1 MEETVNEWIHTELKL
16 LLWSRKEEWFAPET
30 TTTLWTCRAS
40 QNYPPRGS
48 NTFSQRSAAR
58 RAPPRLRRGSSLLS
72 FETTSSGKGA
82 TRPSFSGLLHPPN
95 GFLSHLPLNSV
106 GAGGSEAGKEA
117 CTESQEP
124 SRRPT
129 WGRLRQPWGETAYVF
144 RGKAIPGLL
153 TPAPPVCPARPP
165 PS

>member
-30 TTTLWTCRAS
+30 TAALWTSKAS
-40 QNYPPRGS
+40 QKYPPRGS
-48 NTFSQRSAAR
+48 NTFSQRSAAS
-58 RAPPRLRRGSSLLS
+58 RAPPRLHRGSLLLS
-72 FETTSSGKGA
+72 FETMSSGKGA

-95 GFLSHLPLNSV
+95 GFLPASLLTPSAPETARQ
-106 GAGGSEAGKEA
+106 GRRPA
-117 CTESQEP
+117 P
-124 SRRPT
+124 SRRSPGGGPQ

-144 RGKAIPGLL
+144 RGKASPELL